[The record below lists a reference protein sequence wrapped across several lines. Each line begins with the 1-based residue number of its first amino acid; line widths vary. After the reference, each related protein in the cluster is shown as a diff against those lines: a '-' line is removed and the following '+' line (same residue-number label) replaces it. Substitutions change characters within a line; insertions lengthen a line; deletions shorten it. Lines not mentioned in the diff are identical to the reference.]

1 MTSMQ
6 TVKYL
11 LMKTFSYIL
20 LRDLTA

>member
-1 MTSMQ
+1 MQ